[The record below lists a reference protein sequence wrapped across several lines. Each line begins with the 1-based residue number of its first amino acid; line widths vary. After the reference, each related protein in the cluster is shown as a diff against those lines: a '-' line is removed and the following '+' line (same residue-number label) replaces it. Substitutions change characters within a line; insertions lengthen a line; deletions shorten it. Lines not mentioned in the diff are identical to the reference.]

1 MRTELFKDI
10 ADRLKDQVP
19 ELSWIDMEWGQLE
32 IPEESYPVQF
42 DCALISFPD
51 IPWEQLGLNV
61 QEGLVQILIR
71 IGVDMYSDTHTAD
84 GITAPDRDL
93 ALVKLTL
100 PDKVYKALNGFE
112 GDYFEKIVRLRSA
125 EERREDGLKVFNE
138 YFVTKMRDSSA
149 VKVYTDTNAT
159 LKVDGEFTEEV

>member
-19 ELSWIDMEWGQLE
+19 ELKWIDMEWGQLE

-71 IGVDMYSDTHTAD
+71 IGVDLYSDTHTAE
-84 GITAPDRDL
+84 L
-93 ALVKLTL
+93 LS
-100 PDKVYKALNGFE
+100 
-112 GDYFEKIVRLRSA
+112 KIVRTVPVTIGRKLSGAKSRPTKLRRDKSS
-125 EERREDGLKVFNE
+125 RR
-138 YFVTKMRDSSA
+138 YCRDYQRSSELLR
-149 VKVYTDTNAT
+149 YSS
-159 LKVDGEFTEEV
+159 GES